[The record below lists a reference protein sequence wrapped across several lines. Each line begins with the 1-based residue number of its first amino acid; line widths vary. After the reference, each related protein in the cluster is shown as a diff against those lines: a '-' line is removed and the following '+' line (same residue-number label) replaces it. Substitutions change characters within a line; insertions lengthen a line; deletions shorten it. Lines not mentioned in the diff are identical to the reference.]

1 MPEGEMQVDTRA
13 LDRNINRIRREIR
26 LFARQMQTKID
37 ADQDCSVEAQAL
49 MRAEA
54 DLRLYLERRESLA

>member
-1 MPEGEMQVDTRA
+1 MQVDTRA
-13 LDRNINRIRREIR
+13 LDRNINRIRRDIR
-26 LFARQMQTKID
+26 LYARQMQSKID
-37 ADQDCSVEAQAL
+37 ADEDCSVEAQAL

>member
-1 MPEGEMQVDTRA
+1 MQVDTRA
-13 LDRNINRIRREIR
+13 LDRNINKIRRDIR
-26 LFARQMQTKID
+26 LYARQIQSKID
-37 ADQDCSVEAQAL
+37 ADEDCSVEAQAL

>member
-1 MPEGEMQVDTRA
+1 MQVDTRA
-13 LDRNINRIRREIR
+13 LDRNINKIRRDIR
-26 LFARQMQTKID
+26 LYARQMQSKID
-37 ADQDCSVEAQAL
+37 ADEDCSVEAQAL

>member
-1 MPEGEMQVDTRA
+1 LVQVDSHA
-13 LDRNINRIRREIR
+13 LDRNINRIRRDIR
-26 LFARQMQTKID
+26 VYARQMQSRID
-37 ADQDCSVEAQAL
+37 ADEDCSVEAMAL

>member
-1 MPEGEMQVDTRA
+1 MQVDIRA
-13 LDRNINRIRREIR
+13 LDRNINKIRRDIR
-26 LFARQMQTKID
+26 LYARQMQSRID
-37 ADQDCSVEAQAL
+37 ADEDCSAEAQAL

>member
-1 MPEGEMQVDTRA
+1 M
-13 LDRNINRIRREIR
+13 IRRDIR
-26 LFARQMQTKID
+26 LFARQMQSKID
-37 ADQDCSVEAQAL
+37 ADEDCSVEAQAL

>member
-1 MPEGEMQVDTRA
+1 MQVDTRA

-37 ADQDCSVEAQAL
+37 ADEDCSVEAQAL

-54 DLRLYLERRESLA
+54 DLRLYLERRESLV

>member
-1 MPEGEMQVDTRA
+1 MQVDSHA
-13 LDRNINRIRREIR
+13 LDRNINRIRRDIR
-26 LFARQMQTKID
+26 VYARQMQSRID
-37 ADQDCSVEAQAL
+37 ADEDCSVEAMAL